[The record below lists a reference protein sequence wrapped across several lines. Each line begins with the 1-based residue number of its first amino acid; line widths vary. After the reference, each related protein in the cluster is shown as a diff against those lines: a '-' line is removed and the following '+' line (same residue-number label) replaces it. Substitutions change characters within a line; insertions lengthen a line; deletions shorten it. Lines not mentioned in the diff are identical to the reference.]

1 MKANE
6 FNNLLGNTIKT
17 TKNSLIAILIKL
29 FNENHNADYE
39 IVFKEQSY
47 YSVPDGFCYPKRMW
61 LNVNHRLVIERDFD
75 WDDMTTD
82 WEEICVDD
90 MDLFDLLRFCEDY
103 INEYFNKIIA

>member
-6 FNNLLGNTIKT
+6 FNNLLDNTIQT

-29 FNENHNADYE
+29 FDENHNADYE

-47 YSVPDGFCYPKRMW
+47 YAVPDGFCFPKRMW

-75 WDDMTTD
+75 WDDATTD

-90 MDLFDLLRFCEDY
+90 MDVFDLLRFCDDY
-103 INEYFNKIIA
+103 INENFEKNIC